1 MEYTELHQQK
11 IQILGRLIKES
22 SLTLD
27 EALVLLKEDVQPVL
41 QPTPSYVPGL
51 TGPWT
56 PPIIYGNGT
65 LPLTGTIA
73 VKDSYGGLGFNNT
86 TSTALYS
93 NTPQT
98 PTADSNT

>member
-27 EALVLLKEDVQPVL
+27 EALVLLKEDVQPVF

-86 TSTALYS
+86 TTTALYS

-98 PTADSNT
+98 PTADTNT